1 MANELLTEESRRR
14 MPPVFNEN
22 TEGRR
27 WGWRFDT
34 PRSSDLARD
43 PRRAACLAAMRV
55 RFAGLEV
62 GAK

>member
-1 MANELLTEESRRR
+1 